1 MLAFEAATAAKR
13 AASGLLAAAVLLA
26 VAWLLAAL
34 GWRLLGWRLLGSR
47 LLSAFGVLLALR
59 FAADWLLLPA
69 ALGAACGAS

>member
-26 VAWLLAAL
+26 VAWLLAA
-34 GWRLLGWRLLGSR
+34 LGWRLLGSR